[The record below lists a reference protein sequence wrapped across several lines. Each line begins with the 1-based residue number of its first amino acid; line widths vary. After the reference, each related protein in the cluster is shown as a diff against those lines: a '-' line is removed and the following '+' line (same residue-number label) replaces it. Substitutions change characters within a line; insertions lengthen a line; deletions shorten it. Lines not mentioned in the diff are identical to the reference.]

1 MRRYTPD
8 WELLADALRRVIATG
23 INEKEAKTDLCN
35 AIADRKIAIRVT
47 IAAGERGI
55 PGSLFSGDN
64 IQVPAHLKPEHFD
77 WVQSRPSQRW
87 RLGPSGPQSYIYPY
101 WDWEL
106 RPIDCIELA
115 TTDVR
120 EIFGS
125 PQSQPD
131 RTSQKRKVGR
141 RSFGPAIHQAVFDLM
156 EYHGDL
162 SDDDPTWSA
171 QADVERAVREKLGD
185 SGPRAVSTVR
195 DHVSSAI
202 TEWRNK
208 KLKADN

>member
-1 MRRYTPD
+1 
-8 WELLADALRRVIATG
+8 VVATG
-23 INEKEAKTDLCN
+23 INENEAKTDLCR

-55 PGSLFSGDN
+55 PGSLFYGDN
-64 IQVPAHLKPEHFD
+64 IQVPTHLKPEDFD

-101 WDWEL
+101 WDWDL
-106 RPIDCIELA
+106 RPIDRIELA
-115 TTDVR
+115 TADVQ

-125 PQSQPD
+125 PQSQPAQ
-131 RTSQKRKVGR
+131 TSQKPKVGR
-141 RSFGPAIHQAVFDLM
+141 RSFGPAIRQAVFGLM
-156 EYHGDL
+156 DWHGDL
-162 SDDDPTWSA
+162 SGDDPEWSA
-171 QADVERAVREKLGD
+171 QADVERAVREQLGD